1 MQATLTILGR
11 DYGIDCTE
19 QEERRLQDL
28 ARALDAKLQAFGGEA
43 DARRSLILTAL
54 ALMDEAQTTNAALAR
69 ARCEIERL
77 TDMLV
82 EAKLEAEQPAVA
94 DTADRGRVGALRRV
108 AEGAA

>member
-1 MQATLTILGR
+1 MQALLTIRGR
-11 DYGIDCTE
+11 DYAIDCTE

-28 ARALDAKLQAFGGEA
+28 ARLLEARLQGFGGEA
-43 DARRSLILTAL
+43 DTRRSLVLIAL
-54 ALMDEAQTTNAALAR
+54 ALLDEAQTTSAALAR

-82 EAKLEAEQPAVA
+82 EAKLEAQSAA
-94 DTADRGRVGALRRV
+94 DTGVRGSVGALRRV

>member
-1 MQATLTILGR
+1 MQAILTILDR
-11 DYGIDCTE
+11 EYTLDCSE

-28 ARALDAKLQAFGGEA
+28 ARALEARLKGCSGDEDAM
-43 DARRSLILTAL
+43 RRLVLTAL
-54 ALMDEAQTTNAALAR
+54 ALMDETQATHAALAR

-82 EAKLEAEQPAVA
+82 EAHIEAAAGAPDSAE
-94 DTADRGRVGALRRV
+94 RGRVTALRRV